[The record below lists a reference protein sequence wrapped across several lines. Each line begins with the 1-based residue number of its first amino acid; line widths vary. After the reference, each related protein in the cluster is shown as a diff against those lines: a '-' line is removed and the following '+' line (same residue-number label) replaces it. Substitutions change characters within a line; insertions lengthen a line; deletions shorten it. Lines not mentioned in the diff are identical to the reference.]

1 MLLDVLVSYDECKKL
16 LTMRIR
22 GS

>member
-16 LTMRIR
+16 LTIRIR